1 MFFSASHTPHLQ
13 ANIMLINFPY
23 INRDSPIHR
32 LDPRTKIL
40 LLLTF
45 SLAVVQTS
53 NFWYLL
59 VGLLIAL
66 FYYRQAHL
74 KWSETKQTWR
84 FIIIFVTIVTI
95 LNYFL
100 SGGAVVQGVDLS
112 NQNIL
117 FTIPFLGFQK
127 EFPFIGPA
135 PLIFS
140 VQSITFLITQ
150 AMRFFSIAL
159 FAVPISYTTAPDHFG
174 VAFKGMGL
182 PDKFAYAVD
191 LSFRFLPTIVRDFGT
206 TLDAQ
211 RARGYEIDKLR
222 GGIFGK
228 IARLAPM
235 IVPVVIGSILG
246 AEDIINAMEL
256 RCFGIG
262 KRTWFIK
269 LHTHQI
275 DRVLITLGILGFVAT
290 TILNILGYFYTQGPL
305 HVLHTQGI
313 PPFLLP

>member
-1 MFFSASHTPHLQ
+1 
-13 ANIMLINFPY
+13 MLINFPY

-53 NFWYLL
+53 NFWFLL
-59 VGLLIAL
+59 IGLLIAL
-66 FYYRQAHL
+66 FYYSQAHL
-74 KWSETKQTWR
+74 KWSETKRTWR
-84 FIIIFVTIVTI
+84 FIIIFVSIVTI

-100 SGGAVVQGVDLS
+100 SGGAIVQGVDLS
-112 NQNIL
+112 NQHIL
-117 FTIPFLGFQK
+117 FSIPFLAFQK
-127 EFPFIGPA
+127 GFPFIGPA

-235 IVPVVIGSILG
+235 IVPVVIGSIMG
-246 AEDIINAMEL
+246 AEDVVNAMEL

-269 LHTHQI
+269 LRAHQM
-275 DRVLITLGILGFVAT
+275 DRAFMVLSILGFVAIT
-290 TILNILGYFYTQGPL
+290 LLNILGYFYSQGPL

-313 PPFLLP
+313 PSFLVP

>member
-1 MFFSASHTPHLQ
+1 
-13 ANIMLINFPY
+13 MLINFPY

-40 LLLTF
+40 LLLAF
-45 SLAVVQTS
+45 SLAVVQSS
-53 NFWYLL
+53 NFWFILP
-59 VGLLIAL
+59 GLLIAL
-66 FYYRQAHL
+66 FYYSQAHL

-84 FIIIFVTIVTI
+84 FIITFVTIVTI
-95 LNYFL
+95 FNYVI
-100 SGGAVVQGVDLS
+100 SGGAVEQGVDLS
-112 NQNIL
+112 NQHIL
-117 FTIPFLGFQK
+117 FSIPFIGFKQG
-127 EFPFIGPA
+127 FPFIGPS
-135 PLIFS
+135 PVTFS
-140 VQSITFLITQ
+140 VQSITFLMTQ

-182 PDKFAYAVD
+182 SDKFAYAVD

-211 RARGYEIDKLR
+211 KARGYEIDKLR

-235 IVPVVIGSILG
+235 IVPVVIGSIMG

-269 LHTHQI
+269 LHARRI
-275 DRVLITLGILGFVAT
+275 DRALIALGILGFVAI
-290 TILNILGYFYTQGPL
+290 TILNILGYFYSQGPL

-313 PPFLLP
+313 PPFLLQ